1 MYIAQRLLDET
12 HYYLIIAKD
21 LSYADT
27 TTLQSN
33 GEEVA
38 RMLTAYSIAINA

>member
-1 MYIAQRLLDET
+1 MYIAQKLLDET
-12 HYYLIIAKD
+12 HYYLIIATD

-27 TTLQSN
+27 TMLQSN
-33 GEEVA
+33 GVEVV